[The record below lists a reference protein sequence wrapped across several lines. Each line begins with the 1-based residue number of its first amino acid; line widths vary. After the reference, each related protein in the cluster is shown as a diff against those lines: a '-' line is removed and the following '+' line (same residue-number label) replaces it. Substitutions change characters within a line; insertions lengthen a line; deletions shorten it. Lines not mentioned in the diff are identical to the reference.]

1 MVIRTLFGADPFRD
15 IRRLQI
21 EANRMSERGTARTSE
36 FPAINAYANQDG
48 VVITAELPG
57 MKSEDLDVS
66 LHRDAVTLSGERQ
79 TDIEEAR
86 AYHRRERRQGRFV
99 RTLSLPFIVDPNG
112 VEASMT
118 NGVLRLKLPRAEED
132 KPKRINVNVT

>member
-15 IRRLQI
+15 IRRLQN

-57 MKSEDLDVS
+57 MKSKDLDVS
-66 LHRDAVTLSGERQ
+66 LHRDAVTLGGERQ
-79 TDIEEAR
+79 TDIDEAR

-99 RTLSLPFIVDPNG
+99 RTLSLPFLVDPNG

>member
-15 IRRLQI
+15 IRRLQN

-36 FPAINAYANQDG
+36 FPAINAYANQDD

-57 MKSEDLDVS
+57 MKSKDLDVS
-66 LHRDAVTLSGERQ
+66 LHRDAVTLGGERQ
-79 TDIEEAR
+79 TDIDEAR

>member
-15 IRRLQI
+15 IRRLQN

-36 FPAINAYANQDG
+36 FPAINAYANQDD

-57 MKSEDLDVS
+57 MKSKDLDVS
-66 LHRDAVTLSGERQ
+66 LHRDAVTLGGERQ
-79 TDIEEAR
+79 TDIDEAR

-99 RTLSLPFIVDPNG
+99 RTLSLPFLVDPNG

>member
-15 IRRLQI
+15 IRRLQN

-36 FPAINAYANQDG
+36 FPAINAYANQDD

-57 MKSEDLDVS
+57 MKSKDLDVS

>member
-36 FPAINAYANQDG
+36 FPAINAYANQDD

>member
-15 IRRLQI
+15 IRRLQN

-36 FPAINAYANQDG
+36 FPAINAYANQDD

-57 MKSEDLDVS
+57 MKSKDLDVS

-99 RTLSLPFIVDPNG
+99 RTLSLPFLVDPNG

>member
-15 IRRLQI
+15 IRRLQN

-36 FPAINAYANQDG
+36 FPAINAYANQDD

-57 MKSEDLDVS
+57 MKSKDLDVS
-66 LHRDAVTLSGERQ
+66 LHRDAVTLGGERQ